1 MAIRDIK
8 KDEIVK
14 THGGSDKDTGKAEV
28 QIAILTAEIKE
39 LTIHMQTHKKDFHS
53 RRGLLKKVSNRRRL
67 LSYLHNENI
76 DRYYAILK
84 KLNLRK

>member
-1 MAIRDIK
+1 MAMRNIK
-8 KDEIVK
+8 KDEIVQA
-14 THGGSDKDTGKAEV
+14 HGANAQDTGKAEV
-28 QIAILTAEIKE
+28 QIAILTHEIKE

-67 LSYLHNENI
+67 LSHLHNTDI

>member
-8 KDEIVK
+8 KDELVK
-14 THGGSDKDTGKAEV
+14 SFGTNDKDTGKTEV
-28 QIAILTAEIKE
+28 QIAILTSEIKE
-39 LTIHMQTHKKDFHS
+39 LTIHMQTHKKDLHS

-67 LSYLHNENI
+67 LSYLHNNDV
-76 DRYYAILK
+76 DRYQAILK